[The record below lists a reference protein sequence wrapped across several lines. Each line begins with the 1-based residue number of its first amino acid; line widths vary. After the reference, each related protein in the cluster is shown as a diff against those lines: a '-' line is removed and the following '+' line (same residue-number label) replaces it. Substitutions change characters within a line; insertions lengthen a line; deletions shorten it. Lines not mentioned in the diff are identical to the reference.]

1 MQIHRHWLVL
11 AGFFGLTATM
21 LGAYGAHGL
30 AASGISVSQLAAFN
44 TAVHYQFF
52 HALALLVLGWC
63 GVRSKVITFAGTAFL
78 LGILGF
84 CGSIY
89 AMVLLGSK
97 GLGRITPAGG
107 LCFMLGWAA
116 LIWAGC
122 RLGGKN
128 E

>member
-30 AASGISVSQLAAFN
+30 AASGISASQLAAFN

-63 GVRSKVITFAGTAFL
+63 GVRSKVITFAGTTFL

-97 GLGRITPAGG
+97 GLGLITPAGG

>member
-21 LGAYGAHGL
+21 LGAYGTHGL
-30 AASGISVSQLAAFN
+30 AASGSTASQLAAFN

-63 GVRSKVITFAGTAFL
+63 GVRSKVITFAGFAFL

-97 GLGRITPAGG
+97 GLGFITPAGG

-116 LIWAGC
+116 LIWTGC